1 MEDDYLEKAI
11 EEVLDACCVFNN
23 VVREGIKQKILYD
36 LDNLKTPNASQ
47 VADSDLIWSTLDMEA
62 DLQIENQPRQKSIDG
77 ASISKRMKLYIIRNS
92 LIVFMLCALFCIT
105 VAAAFVLS
113 FPRSQI
119 GVWKEKGRLALLS
132 VAVAGASLA
141 VASLVFCLLS
151 ANGLLRYLFYKK
163 LSHYV
168 HLPITMSSLHR
179 VFGIIVLLGSIVHSI
194 AWFPL
199 YWSIS
204 SSEGWVNGDSKY
216 RYIGNLGGRSRSMTG
231 LCTSYVSITGYAMLG
246 ILLLGSFIAS
256 GAHKRLIKNETW
268 IGKYIRSFEAFKL
281 SHWIMAA
288 TFCVLLFFHPLPTLP
303 SWDATQGF
311 GSITWIFISIPILLL
326 VLSVGIRWYR
336 RSKSVSSIILCQT
349 LPNDALSLTVR
360 APGKRRWQ
368 PGTYAHVSVPSIS
381 KYQWHPFSI
390 TSFSKNNLTLYIKAV
405 GDWTKELHHQACQG
419 NLVATTC
426 YVDGPYMTSTCEYK
440 NYSHI
445 VMVAGGIGVT
455 PFVSVTAEMMEH
467 SHQCRSLTLH
477 WVVRD
482 IEAARTW
489 FKTLFESMEDL
500 RQSSENCSIRVNIW
514 LTGIKPELV
523 KLAKRVGSI
532 HADVCGLDI
541 LSGIRIKSSNTM
553 SHFGRPDF
561 GQLLGDYD
569 PGASVAESPVGVFCC
584 GPTSMVASLR
594 HACNTFS
601 AISGKH
607 FALHAEDFHS
617 Y

>member
-1 MEDDYLEKAI
+1 MEDDYLEKSI

-62 DLQIENQPRQKSIDG
+62 DLQIENQSRQKSIDG

-92 LIVFMLCALFCIT
+92 LIVFMLCALFCIA

-163 LSHYV
+163 LSHHV
-168 HLPITMSSLHR
+168 HLPVTMSTLHR

-216 RYIGNLGGRSRSMTG
+216 
-231 LCTSYVSITGYAMLG
+231 
-246 ILLLGSFIAS
+246 
-256 GAHKRLIKNETW
+256 
-268 IGKYIRSFEAFKL
+268 
-281 SHWIMAA
+281 
-288 TFCVLLFFHPLPTLP
+288 
-303 SWDATQGF
+303 
-311 GSITWIFISIPILLL
+311 
-326 VLSVGIRWYR
+326 
-336 RSKSVSSIILCQT
+336 
-349 LPNDALSLTVR
+349 
-360 APGKRRWQ
+360 
-368 PGTYAHVSVPSIS
+368 
-381 KYQWHPFSI
+381 
-390 TSFSKNNLTLYIKAV
+390 
-405 GDWTKELHHQACQG
+405 
-419 NLVATTC
+419 
-426 YVDGPYMTSTCEYK
+426 
-440 NYSHI
+440 
-445 VMVAGGIGVT
+445 
-455 PFVSVTAEMMEH
+455 
-467 SHQCRSLTLH
+467 RSLTLH

-523 KLAKRVGSI
+523 KLAKRVGSV

-541 LSGIRIKSSNTM
+541 LSGIRLKSSNTM

-561 GQLLGDYD
+561 GQILRDYD

-594 HACNTFS
+594 HACNTFP

-607 FALHAEDFHS
+607 FAFHAEDFHS